1 MEYVKHIKNGTKW
14 NTVRMLAITIIQFI
28 TTIII
33 GIFLTTEQYGL
44 YGMVNVF
51 TGLAFILADCG
62 LSNVIIY
69 KQENDSEKIS
79 TLFWLNLIIGI
90 MTTIIAIIIIPL
102 AVWFYKEPKLTGL
115 IKLMSINF
123 LIIPIGQ
130 IHFAILK
137 QNFEFKKIAII
148 DLLANIIYL
157 FSIVFFAYNN
167 YGAYSIIIAQ
177 ILKTL
182 VSSILYLLQ
191 GNKYVKIKLKFKINE
206 VKEFIH
212 FGLYELGSKITNYFR
227 GNIDYLLVGRFLG
240 SANLGIYT
248 FAYQLIL
255 MPIMKINPILT
266 DTMYPVFTKFKS
278 DNKELK
284 TNYLKML
291 KIISYLIAPI
301 MIGIFFLSD
310 LFITTFY
317 PKEWYQ
323 AITVLKIYSIMGIIL
338 SLNNPISCIL
348 YPKGKFKLAYCWNL
362 ISLVITFI
370 FNIIGLQ
377 FGLIGI
383 TISSTLFCIF
393 IAWPVDFYIRYKI
406 INMGIKEYFDN
417 FKVVTKISIIFII
430 FIIVILNIFDYL
442 IGKISLFIIPII
454 GTVIYLILIKIFSKD
469 DLKYLYNNINIFN
482 RR

>member
-90 MTTIIAIIIIPL
+90 ITTIIAIIIIPL

-177 ILKTL
+177 IL
-182 VSSILYLLQ
+182 
-191 GNKYVKIKLKFKINE
+191 
-206 VKEFIH
+206 
-212 FGLYELGSKITNYFR
+212 
-227 GNIDYLLVGRFLG
+227 
-240 SANLGIYT
+240 
-248 FAYQLIL
+248 
-255 MPIMKINPILT
+255 
-266 DTMYPVFTKFKS
+266 
-278 DNKELK
+278 
-284 TNYLKML
+284 
-291 KIISYLIAPI
+291 
-301 MIGIFFLSD
+301 
-310 LFITTFY
+310 
-317 PKEWYQ
+317 
-323 AITVLKIYSIMGIIL
+323 
-338 SLNNPISCIL
+338 
-348 YPKGKFKLAYCWNL
+348 
-362 ISLVITFI
+362 
-370 FNIIGLQ
+370 
-377 FGLIGI
+377 
-383 TISSTLFCIF
+383 
-393 IAWPVDFYIRYKI
+393 
-406 INMGIKEYFDN
+406 
-417 FKVVTKISIIFII
+417 
-430 FIIVILNIFDYL
+430 
-442 IGKISLFIIPII
+442 
-454 GTVIYLILIKIFSKD
+454 
-469 DLKYLYNNINIFN
+469 
-482 RR
+482 